1 MTDINRDNY
10 EAFFLDYIEGN
21 LDAEAAEALH
31 AFLRQN
37 PDLRHE
43 LDDAEI
49 LPLQKSEASNTRD
62 WGNLKQVGNLDFYL
76 ANPEARD
83 ALFVKHIDG
92 EANTAESALVDELLT
107 RPNLKAAYAEWKTLL
122 LLPGKAE
129 TDKDSLY
136 RFASRQAVTSSNFED
151 FLIAFAEGELDGEKV
166 DELKAFAERVPNG
179 LRDLELAKN
188 LRLTPAE
195 GIFFPDKESLYRK
208 EKRIIPLWFYRTA
221 AVAAILLLGVF
232 TWNITDRDTVVSPQ
246 SIAET
251 GDNQPADTA
260 ESTEAKIPTPI
271 DSSSTPAPEAGEADF
286 EDKRETPAP
295 KPSEPETRYAQASEQ
310 VQKAADEK
318 RKAQTVVPLEAKSPG
333 LINRSVE
340 PALADNGV
348 KPPKRN
354 VKIVS
359 KTDAKDY
366 KTLGELSED
375 FLAKRFEIED
385 QKRDEFALA
394 VAKKVT
400 EKAGQVLDAEFEK
413 TSESESETASY
424 MLRIGQFKLSHTK
437 GN

>member
-1 MTDINRDNY
+1 MIKITRDNY

-21 LDAEAAEALH
+21 LDAEAAEALD
-31 AFLRQN
+31 AFLRQY

-43 LDDAEI
+43 LDDAEV
-49 LPLQKSEASNTRD
+49 LPLQSETNIKRD
-62 WGNLKQVGNLDFYL
+62 WSNLKQTGDLDFYF

-92 EANTAESALVDELLT
+92 EANSAENALVDELLT
-107 RPNLKAAYAEWKTLL
+107 RPDLKAAYAEWKSLL
-122 LLPGKAE
+122 LLPGKE
-129 TDKDSLY
+129 VTDKDYLY
-136 RFASRQAVTSSNFED
+136 RFASSQAVSQSNFED
-151 FLIAFAEGELDGEKV
+151 FLIAFAEGELDDDKIA
-166 DELKAFAERVPNG
+166 ELKAFAESAPNG
-179 LRDLELAKN
+179 LRELELAKN

-208 EKRIIPLWFYRTA
+208 EKRIIPMWFYRAA

-232 TWNITDRDTVVSPQ
+232 TWNIADRDTVSSPQ
-246 SIAET
+246 PIAET

-260 ESTEAKIPTPI
+260 ESAKPKTPAPI
-271 DSSSTPAPEAGEADF
+271 DSSSTPAPEVGEAGF
-286 EDKRETPAP
+286 EKKRETPTR
-295 KPSEPETRYAQASEQ
+295 KPRVPETRYAQAREQ
-310 VQKAADEK
+310 EQKAEVEK
-318 RKAQTVVPLEAKSPG
+318 RKAQNVVPLETKSPS
-333 LINRSVE
+333 LLNRTLE
-340 PALADNGV
+340 PALADNGL

-354 VKIVS
+354 VKIVT
-359 KTDAKDY
+359 KTEAKDY

-424 MLRIGQFKLSHTK
+424 TLRIGQFKFSHTK